1 MRVQADRQLACDGW
15 LKALKG
21 IAMLIEGYLASLE
34 MNEMILGIVALN
46 MKNFASQ
53 IIQHVNGGGPLD
65 DAGLAA
71 LKEDCVRS
79 LQNTAAEGVPLEQEA
94 TALNEAL
101 IMFGQMIDDAVL
113 RARTEGEN
121 RSGR

>member
-1 MRVQADRQLACDGW
+1 MST
-15 LKALKG
+15 
-21 IAMLIEGYLASLE
+21 EEYLASLE
-34 MNEMILGIVALN
+34 TNAMILGIVALN

-65 DAGLAA
+65 NAGLAV
-71 LKEDCVRS
+71 LKEKCVRS
-79 LQNTAAEGVPLEQEA
+79 LKNTAAEGVPLEQEA

-101 IMFGQMIDDAVL
+101 IMFGQMIDNAVL
-113 RARTEGEN
+113 RAGSEGKD

>member
-1 MRVQADRQLACDGW
+1 MSV
-15 LKALKG
+15 
-21 IAMLIEGYLASLE
+21 EEYLASLE
-34 MNEMILGIVALN
+34 TNAMILGIVALN

-71 LKEDCVRS
+71 LKAECVRS
-79 LQNTAAEGVPLEQEA
+79 LKNTAAEGVPLEQEA

-101 IMFGQMIDDAVL
+101 IIFGQMIDDAML
-113 RARTEGEN
+113 RTRAEGKD